1 MNIERLKLWRK
12 IISEFLKVISGF
24 LCFVAFI
31 MSKVL
36 IQYYHVKLG
45 IECMVT
51 RLLAHFLNQFMGLL
65 SKEVCLT
72 LIRVTSL
79 PRRMHSFRAYVPE
92 SNS

>member
-24 LCFVAFI
+24 LFFVAFI

-45 IECMVT
+45 MMVT